1 MLIELFGFYKK
12 LSFNSRG
19 KLLQLSGRKA
29 NSSQTSIDQSSEIPP
44 CVEGY
49 KDVIDDEAVSLS
61 FHMQLFSCVRT
72 SDTFSGFTTSYILSR
87 KESVCSVALLLNLL
101 LNTKVC

>member
-1 MLIELFGFYKK
+1 MVSAFWL
-12 LSFNSRG
+12 R
-19 KLLQLSGRKA
+19 A
-29 NSSQTSIDQSSEIPP
+29 NISQTSIDLSSEIPP

-72 SDTFSGFTTSYILSR
+72 SDTFSGFVTSNIHSR
-87 KESVCSVALLLNLL
+87 KEFVCTFASFVIISRLPLNKKGML
-101 LNTKVC
+101 TIRIRFKF